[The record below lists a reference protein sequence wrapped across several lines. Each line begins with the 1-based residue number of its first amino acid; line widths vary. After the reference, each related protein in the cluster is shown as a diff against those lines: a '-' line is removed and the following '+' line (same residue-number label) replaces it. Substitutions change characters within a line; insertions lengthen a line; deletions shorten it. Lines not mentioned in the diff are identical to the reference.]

1 MLDGAKTIAHA
12 RFRAALEKL
21 EPTDAARPR
30 ALGRAA
36 PVEVSLP
43 RTLEEHTTVQQ
54 FVPLA
59 ARFTALRDFENRLA
73 TNRQRPS
80 PSEPT
85 SEAADD

>member
-1 MLDGAKTIAHA
+1 VD
-12 RFRAALEKL
+12 RFA
-21 EPTDAARPR
+21 
-30 ALGRAA
+30 
-36 PVEVSLP
+36 
-43 RTLEEHTTVQQ
+43 EHTTVQQ

-80 PSEPT
+80 VAEPT